1 MPIFVAILAFF
12 SAAVLFSYAMYKKNV
27 DA

>member
-1 MPIFVAILAFF
+1 MTIFYAILAFF
-12 SAAVLFSYAMYKKNV
+12 GAAVLFSYAMYKKNV